1 MGRGRPPRCPYCK
14 KSTKSVLK
22 GYRYNKTG
30 MVKLRRC
37 LACKRR
43 WTVGPAPQGSKP
55 PSPEAGGTAPAEAQP
70 AALASEPAARVDHL
84 DRDKNLEL
92 TLSGEGS
99 PGHYD
104 PGGKERS
111 V

>member
-14 KSTKSVLK
+14 ASKSVLK

-30 MVKLRRC
+30 TVKLRRC

-43 WTVGPAPQGSKP
+43 WTVGPALKGTKP
-55 PSPEAGGTAPAEAQP
+55 PSPEAGGTAPAKAQP
-70 AALASEPAARVDHL
+70 AAPTNEPTGQINHL
-84 DRDKNLEL
+84 DKDKNLEL

-99 PGHYD
+99 PSHYD
-104 PGGKERS
+104 PGGEERS